1 MLKNLKLR
9 QKFTILLLVLL
20 VVSLSLSGLALSAL
34 LRRNATNEIA
44 SRALTLIDTMT
55 SIREYT
61 LTQIYPELSLKLEEK
76 FLPQVVSAYSARE
89 VFEILRKK
97 PEYRD
102 FFYKEAATNPTNLRD
117 KADSFE
123 ANILERF
130 RKEKDLK
137 EVNGFRSL
145 PSGDIFYISR
155 PLSISQQACLQCHS
169 TPEASPKTMI
179 DLFGSVNGFGWHL
192 NEIVAAQFVSLP
204 ASKVIEK
211 AHESSLLIVGLVSA
225 VFLVVLF
232 LANIFLNRQVIL
244 PLKRITRIAEEVS
257 LGHLEVDFEQVS
269 NDEIGNLVKAFRR
282 MKLSLEMAMTRIR
295 RTHGGNNG

>member
-9 QKFTILLLVLL
+9 QKFTVLLLIILIVG
-20 VVSLSLSGLALSAL
+20 LSLSGLALSTL
-34 LRRNATNEIA
+34 LRRNAINEIA

-61 LTQIYPELSLKLEEK
+61 LTQIYPELYSKLEEK

-102 FFYKEAATNPTNLRD
+102 FFYKEAAINPTNLRD

-123 ANILERF
+123 AKILERF
-130 RKEKDLK
+130 RKEKDVK
-137 EVNGFRSL
+137 EVSGFRSL
-145 PSGDIFYISR
+145 PGGNLFYIAR

-169 TPEASPKTMI
+169 TPEAAPKTMI
-179 DLFGSVNGFGWHL
+179 DRFGAVNGFGWHL

-211 AHESSLLIVGLVSA
+211 AHQSSLLIVGLVSA
-225 VFLVVLF
+225 VFIAVIFLVNLF
-232 LANIFLNRQVIL
+232 LNQQVIR

-257 LGHLEVDFEQVS
+257 TGHLEADFDQVS
-269 NDEIGNLVKAFRR
+269 NDEIGNLVKAFKR
-282 MKLSLEMAMTRIR
+282 MKLSLEMAMKRIR
-295 RTHGGNNG
+295 RTHDVQ

>member
-9 QKFTILLLVLL
+9 QKFTILLLVIL
-20 VVSLSLSGLALSAL
+20 VVGMSSSGLALSAL
-34 LRRNATNEIA
+34 LRQNATNEIA

-61 LTQIYPELSLKLEEK
+61 LIQIYPELSLKLEDK

-137 EVNGFRSL
+137 QVNGFRSL

-169 TPEASPKTMI
+169 TPETAPKTMI
-179 DLFGSVNGFGWHL
+179 DLFGAVNGFGWHL

-204 ASKVIEK
+204 ASKIIET
-211 AHESSLLIVGLVSA
+211 AHQSSLLIVGLVSA
-225 VFLVVLF
+225 VFIVVIL
-232 LANIFLNRQVIL
+232 LINIFLNRQVIL
-244 PLKRITRIAEEVS
+244 PLKRITRIAEEIS
-257 LGHLEVDFEQVS
+257 TGHLEVDFEQVS

-282 MKLSLEMAMTRIR
+282 MKLSLEMAMKRIR
-295 RTHGGNNG
+295 SHTNS

>member
-9 QKFTILLLVLL
+9 QKFIILLLVIL
-20 VVSLSLSGLALSAL
+20 VVGLSLNGLALSAL
-34 LRRNATNEIA
+34 LRQNATNEIA

-117 KADSFE
+117 KADRFE

-130 RKEKDLK
+130 RKEKDFK
-137 EVNGFRSL
+137 QVSGFRSL
-145 PSGDIFYISR
+145 PGGDIFYISR
-155 PLSISQQACLQCHS
+155 PLSISQQACLKCHS
-169 TPEASPKTMI
+169 TPEAAPKTMI
-179 DLFGSVNGFGWHL
+179 DRFGSVNGFGWHL

-211 AHESSLLIVGLVSA
+211 AHQSSLLIVGFVSA
-225 VFLVVLF
+225 VFIVLIFLV
-232 LANIFLNRQVIL
+232 NIFLNRQVIL

-257 LGHLEVDFEQVS
+257 TGHLEVDFEHVY

-282 MKLSLEMAMTRIR
+282 MKLSLEMAMKRMR
-295 RTHGGNNG
+295 SKE